1 MVNQIS
7 KTEDFKAV
15 IAQDKLVVVDFFATW
30 CGPCK
35 AIAPKVE
42 QFSKTYSNAEFIK
55 VDVDELSEIAAEAGV
70 HAMPSFFLYKKG
82 QKVAEVVGA
91 NPAKLEAVIKENL

>member
-1 MVNQIS
+1 MVNQVS

-15 IAQDKLVVVDFFATW
+15 IAQNKLVVVDFFATW

-35 AIAPKVE
+35 AISPKVD
-42 QFSKTYSNAEFIK
+42 QFSKTYSDAEFIK

-70 HAMPSFFLYKKG
+70 HAMPSFFLYKNG
-82 QKVAEVVGA
+82 QKIAEVVGA
-91 NPAKLEAVIKENL
+91 NPAKLEAAIKENL

>member
-15 IAQDKLVVVDFFATW
+15 IAQNKLVVVDFFATW

-35 AIAPKVE
+35 AIAPKVD
-42 QFSKTYSNAEFIK
+42 QFSKTYSEAEFIK

-70 HAMPSFFLYKKG
+70 HAMPSFFLYKSG
-82 QKVAEVVGA
+82 QKIAEVVGA
-91 NPAKLEAVIKENL
+91 NPAKLEAAIKENL